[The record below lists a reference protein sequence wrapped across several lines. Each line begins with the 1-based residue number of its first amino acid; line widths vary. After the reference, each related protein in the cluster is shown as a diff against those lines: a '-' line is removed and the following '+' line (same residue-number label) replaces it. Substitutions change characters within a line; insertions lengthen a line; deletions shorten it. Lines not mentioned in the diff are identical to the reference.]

1 MTSEIL
7 SAQNL
12 TSGSKQENDED
23 DAQNIKN
30 DIALQR
36 LLAESHLLSGDSSQG
51 YDPKGKARLKALDL
65 RFQALGSK
73 ESVFAQGNMP
83 MNMRKGIDSK
93 RRGRETKRRNDAKEA
108 GIILE
113 KVVKKKKDIGRR
125 DRSIGGPGI
134 GKFKSGLL
142 TLSKKDIMDVQR
154 KKGQAGRKG
163 KR

>member
-1 MTSEIL
+1 M
-7 SAQNL
+7 
-12 TSGSKQENDED
+12 
-23 DAQNIKN
+23 KN

-36 LLAESHLLSGDSSQG
+36 LLAESHLLSGDASQG

-83 MNMRKGIDSK
+83 MNMRKGIHNK
-93 RRGRETKRRNDAKEA
+93 NRGREEKRRNDAKEA

-125 DRSIGGPGI
+125 DRSIGAPAV
-134 GKFKSGLL
+134 GKFRSGLL
-142 TLSKKDIMDVQR
+142 TLSKKDIMDVQSR
-154 KKGQAGRKG
+154 KGQRGRKG
-163 KR
+163 KRR